1 MACYENI
8 VFSVGSTPLIKLNRV
23 TAGLPA
29 TIALKGEFNNPLGSV
44 YPPLSI
50 LAEAPVSVVDKV
62 VDRRGTRKLAT
73 AYLEYLWSDE
83 GQKLAVQSYFRPR
96 SDKLLAKNAA
106 LFPRIKPVSVDDV
119 FGGWD
124 AAQKVH
130 FADGGYFDQIY
141 RAK

>member
-1 MACYENI
+1 M
-8 VFSVGSTPLIKLNRV
+8 
-23 TAGLPA
+23 
-29 TIALKGEFNNPLGSV
+29 

-73 AYLEYLWSDE
+73 AYLEYLWSDD

-96 SDKLLAKNAA
+96 SDKLLAENSA
-106 LFPRIKPVSVDDV
+106 LFPRIKLVSVDNV

-141 RAK
+141 QAK